1 MGGITGFGTTGP
13 THRVTVN
20 GAIGIQAGGTTKFH
34 INYYNGGLNFS
45 ETNVGDYRINI
56 EEGGNVGIGTG
67 IPQQRLHVN
76 GNAQIDGTLMADD
89 FEDNSINR
97 YDIVDEVGIASVND
111 NTLSDLSPGWTS
123 YLSEIIVVPSA
134 GYILSLG
141 SAHCKLYH
149 QADGHSQARIVISD
163 LPNDA
168 HGGYSARFYLGEN
181 VAHGDYACTIRCRR
195 LFFVD
200 SPGAYTFYLLAQ
212 RDAADTDYEATIDVK
227 QMDLLFIPTAYSAKK
242 KANGSD
248 PDYAATGRTDD
259 QSAVHSVSN
268 TTSAGSGEI
277 GQLRSELTSL
287 QQTVEELKSRLEAE
301 GR

>member
-1 MGGITGFGTTGP
+1 
-13 THRVTVN
+13 
-20 GAIGIQAGGTTKFH
+20 
-34 INYYNGGLNFS
+34 
-45 ETNVGDYRINI
+45 
-56 EEGGNVGIGTG
+56 
-67 IPQQRLHVN
+67 
-76 GNAQIDGTLMADD
+76 
-89 FEDNSINR
+89 
-97 YDIVDEVGIASVND
+97 
-111 NTLSDLSPGWTS
+111 
-123 YLSEIIVVPSA
+123 
-134 GYILSLG
+134 
-141 SAHCKLYH
+141 
-149 QADGHSQARIVISD
+149 
-163 LPNDA
+163 
-168 HGGYSARFYLGEN
+168 
-181 VAHGDYACTIRCRR
+181 
-195 LFFVD
+195 
-200 SPGAYTFYLLAQ
+200 LAQ